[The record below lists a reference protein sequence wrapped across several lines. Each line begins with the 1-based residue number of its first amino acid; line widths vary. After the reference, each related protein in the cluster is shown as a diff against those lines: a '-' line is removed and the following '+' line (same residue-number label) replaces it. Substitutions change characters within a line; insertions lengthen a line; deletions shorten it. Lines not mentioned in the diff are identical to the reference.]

1 MSMYWYTCHESD
13 IRLWGLTSRERLGR
27 MLIRLGISN
36 VLSDVCDLP
45 TESSVLI
52 IRGDFIFDDRV
63 LRSLS
68 KEKNVILKMKI
79 GMRAIPVAAHVEA
92 SVASSV
98 LQGMQEEEFTEIPNL
113 RTVTLEDLSG
123 SFSNELRKADHPY
136 VLPLREDNRQELEEH
151 LFSGSYKGV
160 TDLVTKFCWPVPAQW
175 ATRLC
180 ALAGISPN
188 QVTSLSLG
196 LVILAGILFSYGYF
210 VSGLAL
216 GWVMTFLDTVDGK
229 LARVTVTS
237 SKWGNIFDHGI
248 DLIHP
253 PLWYL
258 AWGVGLMS
266 FSPLLLEMT
275 LTWVCWAIV
284 IGYILGRIVEGIF
297 QWWLGG
303 FVIFCWK
310 PFDSYFRLITAR
322 RNPNMIFLTGSILIG
337 RPDLGLEA
345 VAIWT
350 VLSTVILLGR
360 LVMALLEKNMKGS
373 LTSWLA
379 EIDPVNGR
387 DSLAVRLFTNPPAK
401 IT

>member
-1 MSMYWYTCHESD
+1 MSVCWYICNESD
-13 IRLWGLTSRERLGR
+13 IRLWGLTSCERFGR
-27 MLIRLGISN
+27 MLIRLGIHDL
-36 VLSDVCDLP
+36 LSDVRNIP
-45 TESSVLI
+45 AGNSVLI
-52 IRGDFIFDDRV
+52 LRGDFIFDERV

-68 KEKNVILKMKI
+68 KEKNVILEMEI
-79 GMRAIPVAAHVEA
+79 GSGSIPVAAHVEA
-92 SVASSV
+92 SVALSV
-98 LQGMQEEEFTEIPNL
+98 SQSMQAEQFAEMPNL
-113 RTVTLEDLSG
+113 RKVTLEDLSG

-136 VLPLREDNRQELEEH
+136 VLPIREDNREALEQH

-258 AWGVGLMS
+258 AWGLGLIS
-266 FSPLLLEMT
+266 FSPLLLGLT
-275 LTWVCWAIV
+275 LAITCWVIV
-284 IGYILGRIVEGIF
+284 IGYILGRMVEGIF

-322 RNPNMIFLTGSILIG
+322 RNPNMILLTSSLFIG

-350 VLSTVILLGR
+350 VLSTLILLGR
-360 LVMALLEKNMKGS
+360 LVMALLEKGAKGS
-373 LTSWLA
+373 VTSWLA

-387 DSLAVRLFTNPPAK
+387 DSLAVRLFTNPPATIK
-401 IT
+401 

>member
-1 MSMYWYTCHESD
+1 MSVYWYICHESD

-27 MLIRLGISN
+27 MLIRVGIHH
-36 VLSDVCDLP
+36 VLSDVRDIP
-45 TESSVLI
+45 TGSSVLI

-68 KEKNVILKMKI
+68 KEKNVILKMQV
-79 GMRAIPVAAHVEA
+79 GMRSIPVAAHVEA
-92 SVASSV
+92 SVARSV
-98 LQGMQEEEFTEIPNL
+98 QQGMQDEQFKEIPNL

-136 VLPLREDNRQELEEH
+136 VLPLREDNRKELEEH

-160 TDLVTKFCWPVPAQW
+160 TDLVTKFCWPIPAQW
-175 ATRLC
+175 ATRFC
-180 ALAGISPN
+180 ALKGISPN

-196 LVILAGILFSYGYF
+196 LVILAGIFFSYGYF
-210 VSGLAL
+210 FLGLVF

-258 AWGVGLMS
+258 AWCLGLFS
-266 FSPLLLEMT
+266 FSPILSSLTLEST
-275 LTWVCWAIV
+275 CWVIV

-350 VLSTVILLGR
+350 VLSSLILLGR
-360 LVMALLEKNMKGS
+360 LVMALLVKGTKGS
-373 LTSWLA
+373 VTSWLA

-387 DSLAVRLFTNPPAK
+387 DSLAVRLFTNPPATIK
-401 IT
+401 